1 MLAFP
6 ILNPDGVDLGHW
18 RHNAG
23 GVDTN
28 RDWSEYNQPEI
39 RQVVNYITKASKKDQ
54 GKIVLGLDFH
64 STYEDVFYTNKI
76 REQTALPTFIES
88 WFTALEA
95 NIPNY
100 KVNEKAANSTKPV
113 SKGWFLYG
121 QKAVGI
127 TFEIGDKTPRDK
139 IKLVGKVTSEEMM
152 KILIK

>member
-1 MLAFP
+1 MYK
-6 ILNPDGVDLGHW
+6 
-18 RHNAG
+18 RQ
-23 GVDTN
+23 
-28 RDWSEYNQPEI
+28 EYNQPEI